1 MPVLIEGV
9 CVLLKKGAIHQRYQG
24 GYGQFIFDLVDQSKL
39 WSSNELLSI
48 RFDDHAAA
56 RQYLEFVAAKG
67 LKVIQINEED
77 PHNTDALLVDQIFG
91 PSFKVYWLK
100 FLRAWPVA
108 EEQKPSRSKKSPK
121 PNFERL
127 AIVATD
133 DEMEA
138 IEEVRRQ
145 CWKRDE
151 ITFPKDWEFT
161 QSQTMDLDFMRM
173 SENRSYLDH

>member
-56 RQYLEFVAAKG
+56 RKYLAFVAAKG

-91 PSFKVYWLK
+91 PSFKVYWLN
-100 FLRAWPVA
+100 FLRV
-108 EEQKPSRSKKSPK
+108 KPSDDERKVPRSKKN
-121 PNFERL
+121 PNKDFEL
-127 AIVATD
+127 LVLVATD

-138 IEEVRRQ
+138 IDEVRRQ
-145 CWKRDE
+145 CWKKDE

>member
-48 RFDDHAAA
+48 RFDNHADA
-56 RQYLEFVAAKG
+56 RQYLAFVAAKG

-91 PSFKVYWLK
+91 PSFKVYWLN
-100 FLRAWPVA
+100 FLRVKPLDD
-108 EEQKPSRSKKSPK
+108 EQKAPRSKKN
-121 PNFERL
+121 PN
-127 AIVATD
+127 
-133 DEMEA
+133 
-138 IEEVRRQ
+138 
-145 CWKRDE
+145 
-151 ITFPKDWEFT
+151 
-161 QSQTMDLDFMRM
+161 
-173 SENRSYLDH
+173 

>member
-56 RQYLEFVAAKG
+56 RQYLAFVAAKG
-67 LKVIQINEED
+67 LKVIQVNEED

-91 PSFKVYWLK
+91 PSFKVYWFN
-100 FLRAWPVA
+100 FLRV
-108 EEQKPSRSKKSPK
+108 KPLEDEKKVPRSKNN
-121 PNFERL
+121 PNKDFERL
-127 AIVATD
+127 VLVATD

-138 IEEVRRQ
+138 IDEVRRQ

-173 SENRSYLDH
+173 SENRSWLDH

>member
-24 GYGQFIFDLVDQSKL
+24 GYGQFIFDLVDQSKF

-48 RFDDHAAA
+48 RFDTHAEA
-56 RQYLEFVAAKG
+56 RQYLAFVAAKG

-77 PHNTDALLVDQIFG
+77 PHSTDALLVDQIFG
-91 PSFKVYWLK
+91 PSFKVYWLN
-100 FLRAWPVA
+100 FLRVRPLDD
-108 EEQKPSRSKKSPK
+108 EQKVPISKKN
-121 PNFERL
+121 PNKDFERL
-127 AIVATD
+127 VLVATD

-138 IEEVRRQ
+138 IDEVRRQ
-145 CWKRDE
+145 CWKKDE

-173 SENRSYLDH
+173 SENRSWLDH